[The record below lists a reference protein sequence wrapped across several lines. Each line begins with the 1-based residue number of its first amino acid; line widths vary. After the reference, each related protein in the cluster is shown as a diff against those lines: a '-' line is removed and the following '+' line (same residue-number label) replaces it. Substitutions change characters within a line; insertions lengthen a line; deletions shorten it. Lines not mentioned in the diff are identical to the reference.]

1 MYNYKIT
8 ILNQIKFIVDSCREE
23 SWLEKSRQKIMV
35 EVGSSSWVVVQCRF
49 VYVYVVN
56 GVIYAT
62 GYA

>member
-8 ILNQIKFIVDSCREE
+8 ILNQIKFIVDFCREE

-35 EVGSSSWVVVQCRF
+35 EVGSSSRVVVQCRF